1 MRRGQKYCIIN
12 LVKSA
17 SKCAAFTRAQSPQYG
32 ESLFKARTPLV
43 KGNAESIK
51 FGLIPASSNAE
62 NETTLADLVNS
73 GGHLGEKGG
82 WVKANAGHEG
92 AEFDAFGDRG
102 QRRQQ
107 GPGFPRSAF
116 GATVATVD
124 EVIANPHRVKTFVF
138 GGLSH
143 GLIFGPADFA
153 LDLRQLNA
161 NSDAMNQT
169 HPYEAREVSVYG
181 VSMGQN
187 LDIRSDPTTID
198 APWMNEALRA
208 SGIAG
213 SATITKCT
221 FESFVGTG
229 QTGCNAR
236 FSLEWD
242 NPVGRPK
249 TVMGKFPSFDE
260 TARATGFGGTAYVTE
275 FNFYSRIASTVNVRA
290 PKCYHAALNVE
301 AQQFCLIMEDLSGSE
316 QGDQFVGLT
325 LDEAELAIDQAVLL
339 HAPRWGDPTL
349 PESGVNPSTLEERS
363 ANLAMIYGFLLPA
376 FVDRLGAR
384 LEPEILKVIEDAAPV
399 IGSWALGSGTPLTV
413 AHYDFRPDN
422 FMFAREPDAP
432 PLVVVDWQTVNEG
445 LGMVDVA
452 YLIAGSFSPERRR
465 EVEKQLIESY
475 RVKLNA
481 AGINY
486 DVDTCWRDYRFGSI
500 WGLIITV
507 LATSMAARTERGD
520 DLFVTMATQY
530 GHLVL
535 DHDALSLLK

>member
-1 MRRGQKYCIIN
+1 M
-12 LVKSA
+12 
-17 SKCAAFTRAQSPQYG
+17 T
-32 ESLFKARTPLV
+32 
-43 KGNAESIK
+43 
-51 FGLIPASSNAE
+51 
-62 NETTLADLVNS
+62 
-73 GGHLGEKGG
+73 
-82 WVKANAGHEG
+82 
-92 AEFDAFGDRG
+92 
-102 QRRQQ
+102 
-107 GPGFPRSAF
+107 
-116 GATVATVD
+116 
-124 EVIANPHRVKTFVF
+124 
-138 GGLSH
+138 
-143 GLIFGPADFA
+143 
-153 LDLRQLNA
+153 
-161 NSDAMNQT
+161 
-169 HPYEAREVSVYG
+169 
-181 VSMGQN
+181 MGQI

-208 SGIAG
+208 SEIAG

-221 FESFVGTG
+221 FEGFVGTG

-242 NPVGRPK
+242 NPAGRPK
-249 TVMGKFPSFDE
+249 TVMGKFPSLDE

-275 FNFYSRIASTVNVRA
+275 YNFYSRIASTVNVRA

-301 AQQFCLIMEDLSGSE
+301 AQQFCLIMEDLSGSV

-384 LEPEILKVIEDAAPV
+384 LEPEILKVIEDAAPF

-422 FMFAREPDAP
+422 FMFARETDAP

-465 EVEKQLIESY
+465 EVEKQLVESY

-486 DVDTCWRDYRFGSI
+486 DVETCWRDYRFGSI

>member
-1 MRRGQKYCIIN
+1 MI
-12 LVKSA
+12 
-17 SKCAAFTRAQSPQYG
+17 
-32 ESLFKARTPLV
+32 
-43 KGNAESIK
+43 KGNSECIE
-51 FGLIPASSNAE
+51 FGLVPACPDSE
-62 NETTLADLVNS
+62 NKSTLTDLVNS
-73 GGHLGEKGG
+73 GGHFGEQSRR
-82 WVKANAGHEG
+82 VEA
-92 AEFDAFGDRG
+92 DARDEWSKFNSLGDRG
-102 QRRQQ
+102 KGRQQ
-107 GPGFPRSAF
+107 SPGLPWSAF
-116 GATVATVD
+116 GSSIASVD
-124 EVIANPHRVKTFVF
+124 EVITDPHGIKTDFF

-143 GLIFGPADFA
+143 FLIFGPADFT
-153 LDLRQLNA
+153 LDLGQLDT
-161 NSDAMNQT
+161 NSYSMNQT

-221 FESFVGTG
+221 FEGFVGTG

-242 NPVGRPK
+242 NPAGRPK
-249 TVMGKFPSFDE
+249 TVMGKFPSFDA

-275 FNFYSRIASTVNVRA
+275 HNFYSRIASTVNVRA
-290 PKCYHAALNVE
+290 PKCFHAALNVE
-301 AQQFCLIMEDLSGSE
+301 EQQFCLIMEDLSGSV

-349 PESGVNPSTLEERS
+349 PESGVNPSTIEERS

-376 FVDRLGAR
+376 FVERLGAR
-384 LEPEILKVIEDAAPV
+384 LEPEILKVIEDVAPV

-452 YLIAGSFSPERRR
+452 YLVAGSFTPERRR

-486 DVDTCWRDYRFGSI
+486 DADTCWRDYRFGSS

-507 LATSMAARTERGD
+507 LATSMAARTDRGD

-535 DHDALSLLK
+535 DHDAVSLLK

>member
-1 MRRGQKYCIIN
+1 M
-12 LVKSA
+12 
-17 SKCAAFTRAQSPQYG
+17 
-32 ESLFKARTPLV
+32 
-43 KGNAESIK
+43 
-51 FGLIPASSNAE
+51 
-62 NETTLADLVNS
+62 
-73 GGHLGEKGG
+73 
-82 WVKANAGHEG
+82 
-92 AEFDAFGDRG
+92 
-102 QRRQQ
+102 
-107 GPGFPRSAF
+107 
-116 GATVATVD
+116 
-124 EVIANPHRVKTFVF
+124 
-138 GGLSH
+138 
-143 GLIFGPADFA
+143 
-153 LDLRQLNA
+153 LDLGQLGTNT
-161 NSDAMNQT
+161 DPLNQT
-169 HPYEAREVSVYG
+169 HPCEAREVSVYG
-181 VSMGQN
+181 VYMGKN

-221 FESFVGTG
+221 FDGFVGTG

-242 NPVGRPK
+242 NPAGRPK
-249 TVMGKFPSFDE
+249 TVMGKFPSFDA

-275 FNFYSRIASTVNVRA
+275 HNFYSRIASTVNVRA

-301 AQQFCLIMEDLSGSE
+301 EQQFCLIMEDLSGSV
-316 QGDQFVGLT
+316 QGDQFLGLT

-349 PESGVNPSTLEERS
+349 SESGVNPSTVEERS
-363 ANLAMIYGFLLPA
+363 ANLSMIYGFLLSA
-376 FVDRLGAR
+376 FVERLGAR
-384 LEPEILKVIEDAAPV
+384 LEPEILKVIEDVAPV

-452 YLIAGSFSPERRR
+452 YLIAGSFTPERRR
-465 EVEKQLIESY
+465 EVEKQLVESY

-481 AGINY
+481 AGIDY
-486 DVDTCWRDYRFGSI
+486 DAETCWRDYRFGSI

-535 DHDALSLLK
+535 DHDAVSLLK